1 MQVISNEGSIFEGIL
16 IYCTETVIYK
26 LLNYKEFI
34 QINESYYQL
43 AELSCTEMLNKLGE
57 YNNKKFLKSTK
68 IYYTYKTL

>member
-1 MQVISNEGSIFEGIL
+1 MQVISNKSSIFDGIF

-26 LLNYKEFI
+26 LLNYIEFI
-34 QINESYYQL
+34 QINESYHQF
-43 AELSCTEMLNKLGE
+43 AELSYTEMLNKLGE